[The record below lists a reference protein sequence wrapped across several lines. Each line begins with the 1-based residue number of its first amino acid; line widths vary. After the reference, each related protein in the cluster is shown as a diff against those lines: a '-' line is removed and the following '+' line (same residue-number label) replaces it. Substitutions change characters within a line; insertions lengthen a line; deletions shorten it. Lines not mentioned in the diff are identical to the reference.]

1 MSNVDRFIN
10 SIESPNTEKV
20 VKAAIINS
28 KHDWNGIINY
38 NLIQLENLILDS
50 KPKSQKD
57 ITTICYVLSLY
68 AKWLKN
74 DGLVDNDNLYQM
86 IQSMD
91 RSVLWMKAKPK
102 AAQKFIS
109 HKKYLEVIHDIKC
122 FEPLNTLYYQAL
134 FSCLYEGIYNNDMS
148 VIKNLRGSHIREN
161 KVTLEESNGHRYDL
175 EISSELC
182 GDLIELSQID
192 TWERKNRYGVFEM
205 KVHGDYPDT
214 VFKLESRNDSP
225 NVKFSY
231 YNKLRKIS
239 EEYVEY
245 NLLPMQLYISGI
257 MYRLKNIFAEHDIT
271 LQEAFGREE
280 KDRTIHR
287 IISEELKR
295 CNYNNEVRA
304 FREIVK
310 GHIDVFEE

>member
-91 RSVLWMKAKPK
+91 RSVLWMKAE
-102 AAQKFIS
+102 QKFIS

-148 VIKNLRGSHIREN
+148 VIKNLRGSHIQGN

-182 GDLIELSQID
+182 GDLIELSQTD

-287 IISEELKR
+287 IISEELER

>member
-28 KHDWNGIINY
+28 KHDWNDIINY

-148 VIKNLRGSHIREN
+148 VIKNLRGSFIQGN

-182 GDLIELSQID
+182 GDLIELSQTD
-192 TWERKNRYGVFEM
+192 NA
-205 KVHGDYPDT
+205 
-214 VFKLESRNDSP
+214 L
-225 NVKFSY
+225 
-231 YNKLRKIS
+231 
-239 EEYVEY
+239 
-245 NLLPMQLYISGI
+245 MQ
-257 MYRLKNIFAEHDIT
+257 F
-271 LQEAFGREE
+271 
-280 KDRTIHR
+280 
-287 IISEELKR
+287 
-295 CNYNNEVRA
+295 
-304 FREIVK
+304 
-310 GHIDVFEE
+310 

>member
-102 AAQKFIS
+102 AAQKLV
-109 HKKYLEVIHDIKC
+109 YR
-122 FEPLNTLYYQAL
+122 A
-134 FSCLYEGIYNNDMS
+134 
-148 VIKNLRGSHIREN
+148 
-161 KVTLEESNGHRYDL
+161 
-175 EISSELC
+175 
-182 GDLIELSQID
+182 IEQ
-192 TWERKNRYGVFEM
+192 M
-205 KVHGDYPDT
+205 
-214 VFKLESRNDSP
+214 
-225 NVKFSY
+225 
-231 YNKLRKIS
+231 RKIQPQII
-239 EEYVEY
+239 YFF
-245 NLLPMQLYISGI
+245 L
-257 MYRLKNIFAEHDIT
+257 
-271 LQEAFGREE
+271 FGYF
-280 KDRTIHR
+280 
-287 IISEELKR
+287 L
-295 CNYNNEVRA
+295 
-304 FREIVK
+304 
-310 GHIDVFEE
+310 